1 MLKVFKYPVPV
12 ADLFELEMPKDAQIL
27 TVQIQGEDIQMWALV
42 DPESPTELRQFRLA
56 GTGHSISV
64 KHTVK
69 RYIGTFQIR
78 GGRLVFHLFE
88 VSYPITT

>member
-27 TVQIQGEDIQMWALV
+27 TVQTQDEDMQMWALV
-42 DPESPTELRQFRLA
+42 DPESPTELRHFRLA
-56 GTGHSISV
+56 GTGHSII
-64 KHTVK
+64 HTVK